1 MGRRRRK
8 VIRTVRRTLPKIFI
22 CPRCGVTAVRASSR
36 DQSGLNISCGSCNL
50 SYSTSSNTVA
60 IDLYNEFVDKFM
72 KGEIKT

>member
-22 CPRCGVTAVRASSR
+22 CPKCGVTAVRASSK
-36 DQSGLNISCGSCNL
+36 DQPGLSISCGSCNL
-50 SYSTSSNTVA
+50 SHSTSSNMDA

-72 KGEIKT
+72 KGEIET